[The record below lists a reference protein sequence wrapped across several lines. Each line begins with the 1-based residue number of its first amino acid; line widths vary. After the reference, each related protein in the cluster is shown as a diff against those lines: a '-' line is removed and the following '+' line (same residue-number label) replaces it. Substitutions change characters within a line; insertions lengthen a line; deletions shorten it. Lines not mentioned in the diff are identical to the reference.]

1 MLNPLRLK
9 KETSVTDKKIKKPI
23 YYSCHRSRQ
32 SSKKKFY
39 ECLPNNI
46 NDTLINGKKNILEI
60 GFGTGRSVIEL
71 YRKNLNNYFCIES
84 YETGINNVNKFVS
97 DNNIKNIHVY
107 QGDAVEIVEE
117 HFTDNIIDE
126 ILIFFPDPWPKR
138 KHKKRRI
145 LNQFSLELF
154 LSKLKNNG
162 IIHFAT
168 DHINYAYTVK
178 DLMTSYTKR
187 KISFNN
193 NRRFRPITNYEVRG
207 LKRNNF
213 FFDIVL
219 EK

>member
-1 MLNPLRLK
+1 M
-9 KETSVTDKKIKKPI
+9 TDRKTEKPK
-23 YYSCHRSRQ
+23 YYSSHRSRQ
-32 SSKKKFY
+32 SSKKKLY

-46 NDTLINGKKNILEI
+46 TNTLINGKKNILEI
-60 GFGTGRSVIEL
+60 GFGTGKSVIEL
-71 YRKNLNNYFCIES
+71 YRREQNNYFCIES
-84 YETGINNVNKFVS
+84 YEIGISNVNKFVR
-97 DNNIKNIHVY
+97 DNNIKNLHVY
-107 QGDAVEIVEE
+107 RGDAIEIVKEY
-117 HFTDNIIDE
+117 FSNNILDE

-162 IIHFAT
+162 VIHFAT
-168 DHINYAYTVK
+168 DHIDYAYTVK
-178 DLMTSYTKR
+178 DLMTNYTKR

-193 NRRFRPITNYEVRG
+193 NRRFRPITNYEKRG
-207 LKRNNF
+207 LRRNNF

>member
-1 MLNPLRLK
+1 MPVLGRPLLEYWIVLLK
-9 KETSVTDKKIKKPI
+9 SAGIKRI
-23 YYSCHRSRQ
+23 
-32 SSKKKFY
+32 F
-39 ECLPNNI
+39 I
-46 NDTLINGKKNILEI
+46 NVHHLADQI
-60 GFGTGRSVIEL
+60 IEMVSAI
-71 YRKNLNNYFCIES
+71 KDNDIENL
-84 YETGINNVNKFVS
+84 
-97 DNNIKNIHVY
+97 HVY
-107 QGDAVEIVEE
+107 RGDAIEIVEE
-117 HFTDNIIDE
+117 YFSNNILDE

-178 DLMTSYTKR
+178 DLMTSYTKK